1 MSMVTLVKAGVHIMS
16 ALGVGK
22 VLNDV
27 VRNNTNVVNTADK
40 ILVNAGTLVLG
51 SMIVEKAHSHV
62 SETMSNMVTLG
73 AQFKQQ
79 LDDRRAELDEFK
91 QEKAAKEKEKEETP
105 ESK

>member
-1 MSMVTLVKAGVHIMS
+1 MSMVTLVKAGVHIVS

-27 VRNNTNVVNTADK
+27 ARNNVNVVTTADK

-51 SMIVEKAHSHV
+51 SMVVKKAEAHV
-62 SETMSNMVTLG
+62 SESIALAAKFG
-73 AQFKQQ
+73 AQFKQE
-79 LDDRRAELDEFK
+79 LEERKAELDEFK
-91 QEKAAKEKEKEETP
+91 QEKAEKEKKNEETP